1 MMMRLRSERMLEEK
15 MKSVMREFGYTG
27 GNVSIV
33 CKCGSPKEAN
43 EMAQR
48 AGLGSKWFLP
58 DCCEE
63 IKDDEG
69 LNLYPDVEM
78 AICVDGKNFLNV
90 ADIRDALLR

>member
-1 MMMRLRSERMLEEK
+1 MRYKSELLLDSK
-15 MKSVMREFGYTG
+15 MRAVMAEFGYTG
-27 GNVSIV
+27 GNATVI

-48 AGLGSKWFLP
+48 AGLGSKWFMP

-63 IKDDEG
+63 VKEDEG
-69 LNLYPDVEM
+69 LDLFPDSDM
-78 AICVDGKNFLNV
+78 AICVDGTNFLNV

>member
-1 MMMRLRSERMLEEK
+1 MRLKSVRMLEEK
-15 MKSVMREFGYTG
+15 MKSAMREFGYTG
-27 GNVSIV
+27 GKATVV

-43 EMAQR
+43 EMAKQ

-69 LNLYPDVEM
+69 LNLFPDADM
-78 AICVDGKNFLNV
+78 AICVDGKNFLAV
-90 ADIRDALLR
+90 EEIRDALLR